1 MEAWRVGRGQP
12 PAAATSALT
21 GVAFSWESFP
31 SRHSF
36 VVSSE
41 VVMTRSVLPAAA
53 LSALAAAVVPLTAQ
67 APVAPA
73 AAAVPSVTVVIKA
86 GRLVDPRAGTTLTN
100 QAILVEGERIKEVG
114 PASAVAGH
122 APAGARV
129 IDLSGAT
136 VLPGL
141 IDCHTHVTSDPGDY
155 YQQLF
160 RQSPIDQAVV
170 AHVFAKRTL
179 EAGFTTIRNVGA
191 DEFVDVALRNAINS
205 GVVAGPR
212 MQVSTMPL
220 SATGGH
226 GDVNG
231 FSPYL
236 RFEQFSGIANGVD
249 EIRSKVRWEIKYGAD
264 LIKVLASAG
273 VLSEEES
280 VGAPQYSH
288 EELNALVAE
297 AAMWG
302 KKVAAHAHGAEA
314 IKRAVR
320 AGVASIEHGSLLDDE
335 GIRLMKEKGTYLVA
349 DVYND
354 DYILAEYARLGYP
367 QKTIDKE
374 RLVGRAQRENF
385 QRAVRA
391 GVKIAFGTD
400 AGVYP
405 HGWNAKQFAHM
416 VRWGLTPMQA
426 IQAATVNAADLMGW
440 SDRVGSLES
449 GRYADVIAVHGDPLG
464 DVTTLEK
471 VAFVMK
477 GGVVV
482 KEDRP

>member
-1 MEAWRVGRGQP
+1 MRPSCCRVPGLG
-12 PAAATSALT
+12 AMLGATL
-21 GVAFSWESFP
+21 F
-31 SRHSF
+31 
-36 VVSSE
+36 
-41 VVMTRSVLPAAA
+41 
-53 LSALAAAVVPLTAQ
+53 LSATAQ
-67 APVAPA
+67 QTPRPQVL
-73 AAAVPSVTVVIKA
+73 IKA
-86 GRLVDPRAGTTLTN
+86 GRLIDPKAGTVLAN
-100 QAILVEGERIKEVG
+100 QAILVEGDRVKETG
-114 PASAVAGH
+114 PAATVAGH
-122 APAGARV
+122 ATAGARV
-129 IDLSGAT
+129 IDLGAAT

-141 IDCHTHVTSDPGDY
+141 IDCHTHITSDPGDY
-155 YQQLF
+155 YEQLF
-160 RQSPIDQAVV
+160 RRSPIDQAVV
-170 AHVFAKRTL
+170 AHIYARRTL

-191 DEFVDVALRNAINS
+191 DEFVDVALRNAIDR
-205 GVVAGPR
+205 GDVAGPR

-280 VGAPQYSH
+280 VGAPQYSQ

-320 AGVASIEHGSLLDDE
+320 AGVVSIEHGSLLDDE

-354 DYILAEYARLGYP
+354 DYIIAEYARLGYP

-374 RLVGRAQRENF
+374 RQVGRAQRENF

-440 SDRVGSLES
+440 SDRVGSLEP
-449 GRYADVIAVHGDPLG
+449 GHYADVIAVHGDPLA

-471 VAFVMK
+471 MAFVMK
-477 GGVVV
+477 GGAVV

>member
-1 MEAWRVGRGQP
+1 MSRRALV
-12 PAAATSALT
+12 AA
-21 GVAFSWESFP
+21 
-31 SRHSF
+31 
-36 VVSSE
+36 
-41 VVMTRSVLPAAA
+41 VLI
-53 LSALAAAVVPLTAQ
+53 ALAVTVRLPAQ
-67 APVAPA
+67 APTAPPA
-73 AAAVPSVTVVIKA
+73 PQTVLVKA
-86 GRLVDPRAGTTLTN
+86 GRLVDARAGAVLTN
-100 QAILVEGERIKEVG
+100 QAILIEGERIKELG
-114 PASAVAGH
+114 PAGAVAGH
-122 APAGARV
+122 SPPGAKV
-129 IDLSGAT
+129 IDLSAAT

-141 IDCHTHVTSDPGDY
+141 IDCHTHITSDPGDY

-170 AHVFAKRTL
+170 ARVFARRTL

-191 DEFVDVALRNAINS
+191 DELVDVALRNAVNA
-205 GVVAGPR
+205 GMVAGPR
-212 MQVSTMPL
+212 MLVSTMPL

-236 RFEQFSGIANGVD
+236 RFEQLSGIANGVD
-249 EIRSKVRWEIKYGAD
+249 EIRSKIRWEIKYGAD

-280 VGAPQYSH
+280 VGAPQYSQ
-288 EELNALVAE
+288 EELNAVVQE

-320 AGVASIEHGSLLDDE
+320 AGVASVEHGSLIDEE
-335 GIRLMKEKGTYLVA
+335 GIRLMKERGTYLVA
-349 DVYND
+349 DIYND
-354 DYILAEYARLGYP
+354 DYILAEYTRLGYP
-367 QKTIDKE
+367 QKIIDKE
-374 RLVGRAQRENF
+374 RQVGRLQRENF
-385 QRAVRA
+385 KKATLA

-426 IQAATVNAADLMGW
+426 IQAATVNAADLLGLA
-440 SDRVGSLES
+440 DRVGALEP
-449 GRYADVIAVHGDPLG
+449 GKFADLIAVAGDPLQ
-464 DVTTLEK
+464 DVTVLER
-471 VAFVMK
+471 VGFVMK
-477 GGVVV
+477 GGAVV
-482 KEDRP
+482 KDSLTAPRVSSTR